1 MRKAGIEE
9 WYIESCLKIKYM
21 FPKAHA
27 AAYIIMALRIA
38 YFKVHYPLFYY
49 ATFFSIRA
57 KDFDLE
63 AMTGGKE
70 TLKAKIN
77 EIYGKGLD
85 ATPKENTLVVTL
97 EVANEMLERGF
108 NIKMVDLN
116 KSDALDFTIEEDSL
130 IAPFRAVPSLGANV
144 AKQIVEARKDGDF
157 LSKEDL
163 AKRGKVSKTVMEY
176 LTTNNV
182 VNHLPDENQLSLFDF

>member
-1 MRKAGIEE
+1 
-9 WYIESCLKIKYM
+9 
-21 FPKAHA
+21 
-27 AAYIIMALRIA
+27 MALRIA
-38 YFKVHYPLFYY
+38 YFKVHYPLYYY
-49 ATFFSIRA
+49 ATFFSVRA
-57 KDFDLE
+57 KDFDLT

-70 TLKAKIN
+70 RLKAKIE
-77 EIYGKGLD
+77 EIYNKGMD
-85 ATPKENTLVVTL
+85 ATPKENTLVVAL

-108 NIKMVDLN
+108 DIKMVDLN
-116 KSDALDFTIEEDSL
+116 KSDAINFIIEEDSL

-144 AKQIVEARKDGDF
+144 AQQIVAAREESDF

-176 LTTNNV
+176 LETHNV